1 MMSGVKVVHGNSG
14 EITSLTKQS
23 FIEGYVRSFACPQQ
37 NHVWIRPENVSIFKT
52 FFFEG
57 IRTCL

>member
-37 NHVWIRPENVSIFKT
+37 NHVWIRPENVLT
-52 FFFEG
+52 F
-57 IRTCL
+57 